1 MTIFCGYQI
10 TMWVG
15 WTFEDKP
22 VIMFFFTLQSGKL
35 YLCNYPFLFDAHAK
49 LKLLETD
56 QSLQVSYYNWTSLSS
71 TCDIVRFQKRDAM
84 QNAAQQAALAALFSP
99 TRTLALN
106 QFLVLNV
113 TRDHI
118 VQDTLRELS
127 GVNPNDLKKPLRV
140 SIVNEFCKTC
150 LSAINFNWFNV
161 IIFTGLIWI
170 FSFLTVKIIK
180 ISFLQKMLW
189 NIIRFFI

>member
-1 MTIFCGYQI
+1 
-10 TMWVG
+10 
-15 WTFEDKP
+15 
-22 VIMFFFTLQSGKL
+22 
-35 YLCNYPFLFDAHAK
+35 
-49 LKLLETD
+49 
-56 QSLQVSYYNWTSLSS
+56 
-71 TCDIVRFQKRDAM
+71 M

-150 LSAINFNWFNV
+150 LSAINFN
-161 IIFTGLIWI
+161 
-170 FSFLTVKIIK
+170 
-180 ISFLQKMLW
+180 
-189 NIIRFFI
+189 